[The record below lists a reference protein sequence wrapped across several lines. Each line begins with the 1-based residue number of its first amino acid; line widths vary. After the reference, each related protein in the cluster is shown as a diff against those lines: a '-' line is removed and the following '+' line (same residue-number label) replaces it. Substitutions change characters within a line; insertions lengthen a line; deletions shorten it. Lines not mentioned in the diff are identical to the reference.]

1 MSRKYKI
8 VVLPGDG
15 IGKEVTDCGKKVL
28 EQIGDC
34 YGHEFLFEYA
44 QIGHEAIEATGD
56 PLPEESLKKMK
67 AADAILFGAVGHP
80 KYDNDP
86 TLPVRP
92 EQGLLKM
99 RKELGLYANLR
110 PIKLF
115 DELLEASSI
124 KPEILRGSD
133 ILFFRELTGDVYFG
147 ERGRKNNNDTAY
159 DTMIYS
165 RYEVERI
172 AHKAFKAAQ
181 TRRKKV
187 TSVDK
192 ANVLESSRLWRSV
205 VQDVAKQ
212 YPDITVEHMFVD
224 AAAMKLIQNPR
235 SFDVVVT
242 GNLFG
247 DILTDE
253 ASQIAGSM
261 GMLASASVGDKVGLY
276 EPIHGSAHDITGK
289 GVANPLASILS
300 AALLLDISLGLKEEP
315 ENAVNILDPL
325 RGNSRI
331 PETPPDSVER
341 GSPGD
346 RDRIIDFATRQFGS
360 AWAWEASRALENTP
374 PTLFIVRNESGEVAG
389 FSAHEANNRGLGFFG
404 PMGVA
409 PSQRG
414 KGSGRALLLASLS
427 DLRGLGY
434 GEAVISWAANAA
446 FYEGVAGEARPFP
459 MIRFSVAR

>member
-1 MSRKYKI
+1 MKKKI
-8 VVLPGDG
+8 IILPGDG
-15 IGKEVTDCGKKVL
+15 IGKEVTASGKKVL

-34 YGHEFLFEYA
+34 FGHEFIFDYA
-44 QIGHEAIEATGD
+44 VIGHEAIEATGN
-56 PLPEESLKKMK
+56 PLPDETLKKLK
-67 AADAILFGAVGHP
+67 NCDGILFGAVGHP

-86 TLPVRP
+86 SAKVRP

-115 DELLEASSI
+115 DELLGASSI
-124 KPEILRGSD
+124 KPEILKGAD

-147 ERGRKNNNDTAY
+147 ERGRKDDNKTAY

-181 TRRKKV
+181 TRRKKL

-192 ANVLESSRLWRSV
+192 ANVLESSRLWREV

-212 YPDITVEHMFVD
+212 YSDVTVEHMFVD
-224 AAAMKLIQNPR
+224 AAAMKLVQNPK

-261 GMLASASVGDKVGLY
+261 GMLASASIGDAVGLY

-289 GVANPLASILS
+289 GIANPLASILS
-300 AALLLDISLGLKEEP
+300 AALMLDISFGLKEE
-315 ENAVNILDPL
+315 AD
-325 RGNSRI
+325 
-331 PETPPDSVER
+331 
-341 GSPGD
+341 
-346 RDRIIDFATRQFGS
+346 
-360 AWAWEASRALENTP
+360 
-374 PTLFIVRNESGEVAG
+374 
-389 FSAHEANNRGLGFFG
+389 
-404 PMGVA
+404 
-409 PSQRG
+409 
-414 KGSGRALLLASLS
+414 
-427 DLRGLGY
+427 
-434 GEAVISWAANAA
+434 AVIKAVAHTLK
-446 FYEGVAGEARPFP
+446 EGYRTRDIADATTLHEKILGTEVMGNVVCNQLR
-459 MIRFSVAR
+459 MLVSVNS

>member
-1 MSRKYKI
+1 MKKKI
-8 VVLPGDG
+8 VILPGDG
-15 IGKEVTDCGKKVL
+15 IGKEVTTSGKKVL
-28 EQIGDC
+28 EQIAEC
-34 YGHEFLFEYA
+34 FGHEFIFDEAL
-44 QIGHEAIEATGD
+44 IGHDAIEATGN
-56 PLPEESLKKMK
+56 PLPDESLVKMK
-67 AADAILFGAVGHP
+67 SCDAILFGAVGHP

-124 KPEILRGSD
+124 KPEVLRGAD

-147 ERGRKNNNDTAY
+147 ERGRTNNNDTAF

-181 TRRKKV
+181 TRRKKL

-205 VQDVAKQ
+205 VQEVAKH
-212 YPDITVEHMFVD
+212 YPDVVVDHMFVD

-235 SFDVVVT
+235 SFDVVLT

-261 GMLASASVGDKVGLY
+261 GMLASASIGDAVGLY

-289 GVANPLASILS
+289 GIANPLASILS
-300 AALLLDISLGLKEEP
+300 AALLLDISFGLKEES
-315 ENAVNILDPL
+315 ESVIRAVEKTLKEGYRTRDIADEHTPQEKILGTEVM
-325 RGNSRI
+325 GNMVCNQIRI
-331 PETPPDSVER
+331 
-341 GSPGD
+341 
-346 RDRIIDFATRQFGS
+346 
-360 AWAWEASRALENTP
+360 
-374 PTLFIVRNESGEVAG
+374 
-389 FSAHEANNRGLGFFG
+389 
-404 PMGVA
+404 
-409 PSQRG
+409 SQ
-414 KGSGRALLLASLS
+414 LA
-427 DLRGLGY
+427 
-434 GEAVISWAANAA
+434 EK
-446 FYEGVAGEARPFP
+446 
-459 MIRFSVAR
+459 